1 MATVH
6 QPTIT
11 ETADGIAVAT
21 CVPIAHGYT
30 FEPEVF
36 STSSKAIAGMYR
48 AQGRCLCLV
57 DTNVYKLLDTKIEEY
72 FKHHSIRAVVRSVDV
87 TEERKDL
94 EKLSEVCKMF
104 VEYDLFRREPVLV
117 VGGGLMT
124 DVLGFACAVFRRGT
138 PYIRVPTTLIG
149 LIDASVSNRVAVNW
163 NGLKNRLGG
172 YHEPVHT
179 IIDYTF
185 LKYLPAAEIRNG
197 LAEIL
202 KITSCVDLKT
212 FRAVQAYGLDLIAT
226 KFFLTNGFRQEQA
239 ALSNE
244 IIRAAIIDVLREE
257 VPNCREAN
265 LDRVMFFGHTWSP
278 VLELAPKPVLLHGHA
293 ISVDMCYSISISQV
307 LGHIDEEHAN
317 EFLKVFS
324 DLGLALD
331 HPAFTEELMLKATAS
346 TIATRDG
353 KLRAPIPTGKL
364 GEYEILANVSEDVLK
379 KAWALHKERVKEF
392 PREGLGIDPNT
403 SVRS

>member
-1 MATVH
+1 MH
-6 QPTIT
+6 KSIIT
-11 ETADGIAVAT
+11 ETASGITVTT
-21 CVPIAHGYT
+21 CVPISHGYT
-30 FEPEVF
+30 FESDVF
-36 STSSKAIAGMYR
+36 SVKGHAIADLYR
-48 AQGRCLCLV
+48 QYGRCLCLV
-57 DTNVYKLLDTKIEEY
+57 DANVYRLLDGKVDEY
-72 FKHHSIRAVVRSVDV
+72 FKHHNIRAEVRSVDV

-94 EKLSEVCKMF
+94 EKLSEVCEMF

-179 IIDYTF
+179 VIDYTF

-202 KITSCVDLKT
+202 KISSCVDLTT
-212 FRAVQAYGLDLIAT
+212 FRAVQNYGLELIAT
-226 KFFLTNGFRQEQA
+226 KFFLTNGFTEEQS
-239 ALSNE
+239 ALSST
-244 IIRAAIIDVLREE
+244 IIQASIMDVLREE
-257 VPNCREAN
+257 VPNSREAN
-265 LDRVMFFGHTWSP
+265 LNRVMFFGHTWSP

-293 ISVDMCYSISISQV
+293 ISVDMCYSVSISQV
-307 LGHIDEEHAN
+307 LGSIDQEHAN

-353 KLRAPIPTGKL
+353 KLRAPIPTGEL
-364 GEYEILANVSEDVLK
+364 GEYEILANVSEEVLK
-379 KAWALHKERVKEF
+379 KAWVLHKQRVKDF
-392 PREGLGIDPNT
+392 PRGGLGVDPNT
-403 SVRS
+403 SVRV